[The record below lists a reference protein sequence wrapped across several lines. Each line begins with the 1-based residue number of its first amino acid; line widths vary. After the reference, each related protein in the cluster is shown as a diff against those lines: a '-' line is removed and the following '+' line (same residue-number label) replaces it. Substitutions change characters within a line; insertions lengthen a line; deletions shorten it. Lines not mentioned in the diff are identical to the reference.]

1 MCHERGRC
9 CMKMKQWLGLCLI
22 LSSLL
27 LQVGYAT
34 TTTMETVRYTDNFS
48 ICITDVKVKEQS
60 PQVEV
65 NLNQDPEGK
74 VVNIQVNNLYPGAQ
88 FRIGSSITNKG
99 SIDGKITA
107 IQLEQVGKV
116 TDASTRLYKALSGYG
131 AGGEVYYGSEQYE
144 AYLIE
149 NYEGKVIKPSES
161 LDLEFGMLLDESLE
175 DLQNEQTEFQLT
187 FEFAQDIPDAGKPD
201 GGKPD
206 GGKPDEGKPDEGKP
220 DEDKP
225 DENIPD
231 EAIPGG
237 PTEEGNL
244 EEIELPDEAVPEGP
258 AKDPDNKKPQDTP
271 EASSPS
277 KLPQTGGVTPF
288 LVYGVG
294 IVMLGSGLILYKKKE

>member
-1 MCHERGRC
+1 
-9 CMKMKQWLGLCLI
+9 MKMKQWLGLCLI

-99 SIDGKITA
+99 SIEGKITA
-107 IQLEQVGKV
+107 IQLEQVGEV

-131 AGGEVYYGSEQYE
+131 DGGEVYHGSEQYE
-144 AYLIE
+144 AYLIGK
-149 NYEGKVIKPSES
+149 YEGKVIKPSES
-161 LDLEFGMLLDESLE
+161 LDLEFGMLLDESLA

-187 FEFAQDIPDAGKPD
+187 FEFAQDIPGEGKPD
-201 GGKPD
+201 G
-206 GGKPDEGKPDEGKP
+206 GKP

-231 EAIPGG
+231 EAIPGW
-237 PTEEGNL
+237 PIEKDNL

-258 AKDPDNKKPQDTP
+258 AEDPDNKRPQDTP
-271 EASSPS
+271 EALSPS

>member
-1 MCHERGRC
+1 
-9 CMKMKQWLGLCLI
+9 MKMKQWLGLCLI

-88 FRIGSSITNKG
+88 FRIGSCITNKG

>member
-9 CMKMKQWLGLCLI
+9 RMKMKQWLGLCLI

-99 SIDGKITA
+99 SIEGKITA
-107 IQLEQVGKV
+107 IQLEQVGEV
-116 TDASTRLYKALSGYG
+116 TDTSTRLYKALSGYG
-131 AGGEVYYGSEQYE
+131 DGGEVYYGSEQYE

-161 LDLEFGMLLDESLE
+161 LDLEFGMLLDESLA

-187 FEFAQDIPDAGKPD
+187 FEFAQDIPGEGKPD

-206 GGKPDEGKPDEGKP
+206 GGKPDEGKPDGG
-220 DEDKP
+220 KP

-231 EAIPGG
+231 ETIPGG
-237 PTEEGNL
+237 PIEEGNL
-244 EEIELPDEAVPEGP
+244 EEIEIPDEAVPEGP
-258 AKDPDNKKPQDTP
+258 AKDPDTKKPQDMP

-294 IVMLGSGLILYKKKE
+294 IVMLGSGLILYRKKE